1 MRTNVKLSTLLAYQ
15 RCYDILRDAEMDGRK
30 LSAQE
35 YMDALKAKSL
45 LDLELREYLNSIEP
59 LELEGIP

>member
-1 MRTNVKLSTLLAYQ
+1 
-15 RCYDILRDAEMDGRK
+15 MDGRK